1 MSLAV
6 GTFFDSAVHNLLCLP
21 ETLEKISLPRSA
33 RLHDSSRAR
42 RAADDEQ
49 RQSSLEIVP
58 VDILETDKEYTFIID
73 VPGLSKANV
82 QVTLEEDDKLLVVR
96 GGGKRK
102 RDEEEGCRYLR
113 LERRAPTKF
122 CRKFLMPQ
130 DSNAAAIS
138 AKCENGVLT
147 VVVGKVP
154 PPEPKKKSV
163 RVSVA

>member
-1 MSLAV
+1 MSFAV
-6 GTFFDSAVHNLLCLP
+6 GPFFDSAVHSLLHLP
-21 ETLEKISLPRSA
+21 ETLEKISSLPPSA
-33 RLHDSSRAR
+33 RRHDD
-42 RAADDEQ
+42 DDEE
-49 RQSSLEIVP
+49 RSLVP
-58 VDILETDKEYTFIID
+58 AVDILETAKEYTFIMD

-82 QVTLEEDDKLLVVR
+82 QVTLEEDGKSLVIR

-113 LERRAPTKF
+113 LERRGPIKF
-122 CRKFLMPQ
+122 CRRFRMPE
-130 DSNAAAIS
+130 DSNSAAIS

-147 VVVGKVP
+147 VVVGKLP